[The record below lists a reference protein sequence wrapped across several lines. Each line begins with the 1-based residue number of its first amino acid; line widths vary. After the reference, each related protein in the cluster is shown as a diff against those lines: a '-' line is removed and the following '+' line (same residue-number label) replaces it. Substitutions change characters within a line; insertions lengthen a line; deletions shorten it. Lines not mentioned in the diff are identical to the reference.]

1 MGMEKPGQ
9 GADRSAAAHLDRR
22 ALLKGMA
29 LAGLGAAGAGCAAA
43 GAPPATA
50 AMSPASA
57 TSATSGSRAAGASGH
72 AASATSGSAMPG
84 GVGGVAG
91 AAGAALGDTPQMIFT
106 AALIAEDLAT
116 TFYYNALAGEVLHDP
131 ALAGPGGTP
140 TEVSGSRG
148 NVGYLRGALSQ
159 EISHADLMRKLI
171 GRTDA
176 AGDPVQTFYFPD
188 GSFDDLGIFLSTLDA
203 LENAFIGAYL
213 AAVREL
219 SAMAAR
225 VALFPDDPA
234 NAALP
239 VDPAV
244 QLDAAGNPY
253 TAAQLAYFAEAS
265 AAILCVEAEHRALG
279 RVIGQSIPANNLCY
293 AQTAGIR
300 LVYSGASSAVAALAP
315 FVKPGAKD
323 FTATGYALQAARRGA
338 RAWQLP
344 CTGGLPG

>member
-1 MGMEKPGQ
+1 MGMGKPDE
-9 GADRSAAAHLDRR
+9 GANRSVSAALALLDRR

-29 LAGLGAAGAGCAAA
+29 LAGLGAVGAGCATAAATSPGSAGSPGSASRATGAAAAPA
-43 GAPPATA
+43 GAP
-50 AMSPASA
+50 
-57 TSATSGSRAAGASGH
+57 
-72 AASATSGSAMPG
+72 
-84 GVGGVAG
+84 
-91 AAGAALGDTPQMIFT
+91 LGDTPQMIFT

-140 TEVSGSRG
+140 TEVSGSKG

-159 EISHADLMRKLI
+159 EISHADLMRKLV

-213 AAVREL
+213 AAVREF

-225 VALFPDDPA
+225 VALFPADPA
-234 NAALP
+234 HAALP

-244 QLDAAGNPY
+244 QLDAVGHPY

-265 AAILCVEAEHRALG
+265 ASILCVEAEHRALG

-323 FTATGYALQAARRGA
+323 FAATGFALQDARHGA

-344 CTGGLPG
+344 CTGGLPA

>member
-1 MGMEKPGQ
+1 MGMGKPTDGSE
-9 GADRSAAAHLDRR
+9 RSAAALLDRR

-43 GAPPATA
+43 VAPPAT
-50 AMSPASA
+50 SA
-57 TSATSGSRAAGASGH
+57 TQAARATTPAAGA
-72 AASATSGSAMPG
+72 P
-84 GVGGVAG
+84 
-91 AAGAALGDTPQMIFT
+91 LGDTPQMIFT

-171 GRTDA
+171 GRTSA

-225 VALFPDDPA
+225 VALFAADPA
-234 NAALP
+234 HAALP
-239 VDPAV
+239 VDAAV

-300 LVYSGASSAVAALAP
+300 LVYSGADSAVAALGP

-323 FTATGYALQAARRGA
+323 FTATGYALQDARRGA

-344 CTGGLPG
+344 CTGGLPA